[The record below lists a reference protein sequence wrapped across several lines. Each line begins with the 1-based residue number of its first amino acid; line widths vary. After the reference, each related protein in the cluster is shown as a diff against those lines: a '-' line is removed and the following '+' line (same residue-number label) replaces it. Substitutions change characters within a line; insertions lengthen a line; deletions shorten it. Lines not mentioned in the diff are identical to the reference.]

1 MVGRGASSLGRA
13 GVFAAGGD
21 PCVEVVAAV
30 KDAAAEA
37 EAAGAGAEV
46 APVAEG
52 GDGGAQQYGGFGD
65 GEQGGAGACNG
76 VGHGCLLNGSGVVGR
91 YAYRRRGFRPFGD
104 TPPPTSFSRS
114 PVLLQQRRACGLLNP
129 SARRTS

>member
-13 GVFAAGGD
+13 GVFAAGVD

-52 GDGGAQQYGGFGD
+52 GDGGAQHFGGFGD
-65 GEQGGAGACNG
+65 GEQVG
-76 VGHGCLLNGSGVVGR
+76 VGTGGGGGHGGLPGRSRGGPTPTEGVRLGPLV
-91 YAYRRRGFRPFGD
+91 
-104 TPPPTSFSRS
+104 TPHGQRLARS
-114 PVLLQQRRACGLLNP
+114 AVFVR
-129 SARRTS
+129 